1 MLTNTLLDSH
11 NLDFVS
17 TQSKTDSL
25 YDTLVSLSGA
35 CSSTYSL
42 STIDE
47 PLRPDHTIKN
57 ILSRYVI

>member
-1 MLTNTLLDSH
+1 MLTNT
-11 NLDFVS
+11 F
-17 TQSKTDSL
+17 TQPRFCQHSKQDCDSL